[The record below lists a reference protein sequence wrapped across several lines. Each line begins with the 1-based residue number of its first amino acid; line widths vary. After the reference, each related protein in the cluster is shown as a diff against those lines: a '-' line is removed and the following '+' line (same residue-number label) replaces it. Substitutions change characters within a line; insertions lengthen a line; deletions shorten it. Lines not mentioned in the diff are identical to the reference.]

1 MKKRP
6 NHCQNRRL
14 AARIRADRRAGQL
27 VLAVASAATATATS
41 TLLAW
46 ALAHLPW

>member
-1 MKKRP
+1 MKKHP
-6 NHCQNRRL
+6 NHRQHYRL
-14 AARIRADRRAGQL
+14 AVRVRAGRRPGQL

-46 ALAHLPW
+46 ALAHIPW